1 MISIRGIYYDL
12 NESSYTF
19 KYDNLTFYFSS
30 PKYLERFKDTYIEY
44 IKNETMKLNLKFS
57 SIVYADEML
66 LLNLYKQI
74 EKRGFKV
81 LYKNKEL
88 INNYFIDCVIN
99 EEQSLK

>member
-44 IKNETMKLNLKFS
+44 IKNELTKYF
-57 SIVYADEML
+57 E
-66 LLNLYKQI
+66 
-74 EKRGFKV
+74 EKK
-81 LYKNKEL
+81 K
-88 INNYFIDCVIN
+88 
-99 EEQSLK
+99 